1 MLVSSTEV
9 QNNFGRYLELSSGEE
24 VIITKNGT
32 AVARLIGIRLQEKSL
47 SERLRGIIPA
57 DFDEGI
63 VKDERMSRH

>member
-9 QNNFGRYLELSSGEE
+9 QNNFGRYLEMASGEE
-24 VIITKNGT
+24 VIITKNGA
-32 AVARLIGIRLQEKSL
+32 AVARLIGIGLQEKSL

-57 DFDEGI
+57 DFNEEA